1 MSEATQLEE
10 QQAGRGSRPMLLI
23 VASLVAAPAIL
34 FYMILFRDVID
45 LPLDDDYNAVLEFLN
60 RLITLDS
67 IPAKVSWFFASQHN
81 EYKLFFVHGLVWL
94 QFGLFGHIDFRLL
107 CALGNA
113 FVLLL
118 AILLWRMFLPDQ
130 KDLAKRLFFFMPVTW
145 LLFQLQYYET
155 LDWAMGSLQNIAVVV
170 FSLGAIYLLARS
182 TRWSFWGALA
192 CFILAVA
199 ASGNGFILLPVGVLI
214 LVLERRY
221 MHLASWLA
229 ASAVC
234 IAAYS
239 YHYNVMSSQSSVH
252 ESVFATL
259 LRPRPLFLL
268 AFIGSA
274 GSYPFKM
281 GCLMLG
287 PLLCLFFVLLARRG
301 FIRKSPLVSYCV
313 LFLLLTAIG
322 VAGLRSDLGLAQS
335 LAPRYTIYSALL
347 LIFAWFAFV
356 EEFLE
361 HRPLSLSVKWIVLG
375 VMAAAAVFSLGMD
388 RMGMHRIEARNRVV
402 IQAITE
408 FEHPTTPEATTALVY
423 LPLPWQDKGPEASER
438 REGFNV
444 RARAILIQSI
454 KLGEYR
460 PPRY

>member
-1 MSEATQLEE
+1 MTEAAELEE
-10 QQAGRGSRPMLLI
+10 RKAGRGLRPMVL
-23 VASLVAAPAIL
+23 VAASLVAAPAIL
-34 FYMILFRDVID
+34 FYAILFRDVID
-45 LPLDDDYNAVLEFLN
+45 IPLDDDYNAVLEFLN

-81 EYKLFFVHGLVWL
+81 EYKLFFVHALVWL
-94 QFGLFGHIDFRLL
+94 QLSLFGHIDFRLL
-107 CALGNA
+107 CALGNG

-118 AILLWRMFLPDQ
+118 AILLWRMFLPNH
-130 KDLAKRLFFFMPVTW
+130 KNLATRLVFFMPVSW

-155 LDWAMGSLQNIAVVV
+155 VDWAMGSLQNITVVV
-170 FSLGAIYLLARS
+170 FSLGAIYLLVRS

-199 ASGNGFILLPVGVLI
+199 ASGNGFLVLPVGVLI
-214 LVLERRY
+214 LVVERQYKR
-221 MHLASWLA
+221 LAGWLA
-229 ASAVC
+229 VSAVC

-252 ESVFATL
+252 ESVFATI

-274 GSYPFKM
+274 GSYPFRM
-281 GCLMLG
+281 GCLILG

-301 FIRKSPLVSYCV
+301 FIRKNPLVSYCV
-313 LFLLLTAIG
+313 LFLLLTAVG

-347 LIFAWFAFV
+347 VIFAWFAFV

-361 HRPLSLSVKWIVLG
+361 QRPLASSRKWIVLG
-375 VMAAAAVFSLGMD
+375 VTAASMLFSLGMD
-388 RMGMHRIEARNRVV
+388 RMGMHRIEARNRVL
-402 IQAITE
+402 IRAITE
-408 FEHPTTPEATTALVY
+408 FEHPSTPEATTELVY

-454 KLGEYR
+454 KLGVYR
-460 PPRY
+460 PPPY